1 MCRVCVRVCVCANMW
16 LCKSELLK
24 FSCIKAIDSIKLK
37 GCLVGCYLAT
47 LTNGNSN
54 VAWQHTPSHTHT
66 YIELC
71 VMYSQRVI
79 ILFYLIWFDFP
90 HISHAP
96 HRFAWLGFLL
106 LAFVVKSF
114 VHFLPPIC
122 VFYCFG
128 ASLDADWIQIQAQI
142 QIRQQIEINKCRPGA
157 PRWEQRRKQ
166 KL

>member
-24 FSCIKAIDSIKLK
+24 FSSIKAIDSIKLK

-47 LTNGNSN
+47 LAAQMLPDST
-54 VAWQHTPSHTHT
+54 HHHTHT
-66 YIELC
+66 HTHIELC

-79 ILFYLIWFDFP
+79 ILFYLIWFDL
-90 HISHAP
+90 ISLTFHMRRIAS
-96 HRFAWLGFLL
+96 LGSAFCFWLL
-106 LAFVVKSF
+106 LLNRLSIFF
-114 VHFLPPIC
+114 PPIC

-157 PRWEQRRKQ
+157 PR
-166 KL
+166 